1 LKKFI
6 VEGNIAGLGE
16 LTSDELGLVAKEANA
31 ALAVMPGIQ
40 WLHSYIAYDK
50 AFSVYLAEHESLVR
64 EHVIA
69 TGFPVAK
76 ISEVTDVIDPSFEG
90 FALKRG
96 GKSSRQTVTEWFA
109 RNRTRAA

>member
-50 AFSVYLAEHESLVR
+50 AFSDYLAEHESLVR

-90 FALKRG
+90 FALEQG